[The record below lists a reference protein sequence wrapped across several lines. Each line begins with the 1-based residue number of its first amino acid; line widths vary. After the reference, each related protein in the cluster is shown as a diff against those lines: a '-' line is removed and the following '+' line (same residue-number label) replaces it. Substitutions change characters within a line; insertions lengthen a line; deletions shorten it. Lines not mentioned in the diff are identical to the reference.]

1 MVDRIDMALD
11 DIIKAGK
18 GGSRRGGGAGRKF
31 DTNKRPG
38 RGGGGTGGGFRNG
51 RSGGVLRGRNRGGV
65 SKPTNYTRGDVN
77 STWKHDMFSDLGERK
92 MQRSGPITMGPTKLM
107 VSNLDFGVSDSDIQ
121 ELFSEFGILKSAAVH
136 YDRSG
141 RSLGTA
147 DVVFERR
154 ADALKAMK
162 QYNGVPLDGRAMNIQ
177 LATSEI
183 STFRTEERGGG
194 RLGGGAG
201 GGSGG
206 PLRRN
211 SSRVGGA
218 GRNQG
223 GGGGAPRGG
232 ARRGRGAG
240 AGRGRRPVPTA
251 EQLDAELDA
260 YVKEIK

>member
-11 DIIKAGK
+11 DIIQANKK
-18 GGSRRGGGAGRKF
+18 GRGGGGGGGAGRKF
-31 DTNKRPG
+31 GAKKPG
-38 RGGGGTGGGFRNG
+38 RGGTGFRNG
-51 RSGGVLRGRNRGGV
+51 RTGGVLRGRNRGGV

-77 STWKHDMFSDLGERK
+77 STWKHDMYNEFSDRNI
-92 MQRSGPITMGPTKLM
+92 QRSTPLTTGPTKLL

-121 ELFSEFGILKSAAVH
+121 ELFSEFGMLKSAAVH

-147 DVVFERR
+147 DVVFDRKS
-154 ADALKAMK
+154 DALKAMK

-183 STFRTEERGGG
+183 STFRSVDRPRPVGGNIGRRNSNRGNAPVRNQNSGRVGGGG
-194 RLGGGAG
+194 RRGG
-201 GGSGG
+201 
-206 PLRRN
+206 R
-211 SSRVGGA
+211 
-218 GRNQG
+218 G
-223 GGGGAPRGG
+223 GGGG
-232 ARRGRGAG
+232 GRG
-240 AGRGRRPVPTA
+240 GRRPVPTA